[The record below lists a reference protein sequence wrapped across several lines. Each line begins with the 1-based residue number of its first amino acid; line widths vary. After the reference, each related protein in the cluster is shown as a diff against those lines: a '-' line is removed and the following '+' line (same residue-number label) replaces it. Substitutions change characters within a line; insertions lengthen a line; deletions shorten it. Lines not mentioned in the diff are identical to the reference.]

1 MTMRVAIDETTSRTA
16 ALAHVIVRLRM
27 IERVSVT
34 FFLFLFLFLL
44 QQTRVPKRVDSDIR
58 LFHSMMM
65 EIHLHPTHCLGGVKC
80 CRKIILVLFRWSGG
94 VASSNRHTRDATV
107 TRVGKIQYFGVEF
120 AFVRNRSLAPYNDHP
135 AMNGSSVFSSL
146 THTHSRQASTCY
158 NTWSARRTT
167 HYYPDRQCV
176 CVCVDATLKLN
187 TSTRDYWP
195 LRLIMFGRVRDDVC
209 PTSCHR
215 IFLNLD
221 NRTMFL
227 YLYLLGLLFFCLLL
241 LIFLEAKINSRTTFV
256 E

>member
-1 MTMRVAIDETTSRTA
+1 MVHVVSSGCHSGKMAKKVIHIVVVVVLVIIDCREAIRVFDSYRS
-16 ALAHVIVRLRM
+16 

-135 AMNGSSVFSSL
+135 PMNGSSVFSSL

-158 NTWSARRTT
+158 NT
-167 HYYPDRQCV
+167 
-176 CVCVDATLKLN
+176 
-187 TSTRDYWP
+187 
-195 LRLIMFGRVRDDVC
+195 
-209 PTSCHR
+209 
-215 IFLNLD
+215 
-221 NRTMFL
+221 
-227 YLYLLGLLFFCLLL
+227 
-241 LIFLEAKINSRTTFV
+241 
-256 E
+256 

>member
-146 THTHSRQASTCY
+146 SHTHTVHKHQHV
-158 NTWSARRTT
+158 TT
-167 HYYPDRQCV
+167 RDQLDERHIIIPTDSV
-176 CVCVDATLKLN
+176 CVCV
-187 TSTRDYWP
+187 
-195 LRLIMFGRVRDDVC
+195 
-209 PTSCHR
+209 
-215 IFLNLD
+215 
-221 NRTMFL
+221 
-227 YLYLLGLLFFCLLL
+227 
-241 LIFLEAKINSRTTFV
+241 
-256 E
+256 